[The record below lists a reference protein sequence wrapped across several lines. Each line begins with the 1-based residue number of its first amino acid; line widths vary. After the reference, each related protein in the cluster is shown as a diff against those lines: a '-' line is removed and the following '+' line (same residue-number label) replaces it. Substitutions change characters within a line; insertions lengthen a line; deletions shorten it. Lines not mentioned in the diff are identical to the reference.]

1 MIDRAPSSTADAP
14 AARFNQEP
22 KVVLQ
27 RNIEMVI
34 YLVGVAILG
43 LCYTRLKAALPP
55 LWFLGAVFAYLIG
68 LRLLGRAV
76 ARLGSAEDSE
86 G

>member
-1 MIDRAPSSTADAP
+1 
-14 AARFNQEP
+14 
-22 KVVLQ
+22 
-27 RNIEMVI
+27 MVI

-55 LWFLGAVFAYLIG
+55 LWFLSAVFGYLIG

-76 ARLGSAEDSE
+76 ARLGSAEDRE